1 VAVVFVT
8 ALTVPTD
15 TLIDTLTSALTS
27 ALTDV
32 LGHERGGAGRA
43 ITAAAAAAER
53 LFHDLLKKAA

>member
-15 TLIDTLTSALTS
+15 TLIDA
-27 ALTDV
+27 

-43 ITAAAAAAER
+43 ITAAAAAAEQ
-53 LFHDLLKKAA
+53 LFHDLLKKVA